1 MKDKFL
7 DQKVL
12 LGILLI
18 GAAVISV
25 SSMTIHY
32 VRYFSFT
39 KYNVQPLEEC
49 DRYLKETYYGNFT
62 GELVDF
68 YRKDGYYIWK
78 FRYTDET
85 GLEFYEYYR
94 HPQEVSEGGMYLF
107 YASDRGML
115 GVYDHYWQKKL
126 QEVYEEDFQM
136 KQYESDW
143 DLSIVKYIFR
153 IEEMSDIENIADIIT
168 TTLIYTKENT
178 RKMSL
183 DIIGYSVYYREKS
196 VYGVFLDEEM
206 QKLLEQERDEI
217 FDYIYDEI
225 SNACKK
231 EMEK

>member
-18 GAAVISV
+18 GAVVILV

-68 YRKDGYYIWK
+68 YRKDDYYIWK

-85 GLEFYEYYR
+85 GLEFDEYYR
-94 HPQEVSEGGMYLF
+94 HPHDVSEGGMYLF
-107 YASDRGML
+107 YANDG
-115 GVYDHYWQKKL
+115 GVCDHYWQKKI
-126 QEVYEEDFQM
+126 QEVYEEDFQI
-136 KQYESDW
+136 KQYESDR
-143 DLSIVKYIFR
+143 DLCLVKYTFR